1 VELADYVLCPSSF
14 VRNSFLKRGF
24 KPEQMLD
31 IIFPVDLSCF
41 TPAREVRPA
50 QRPLTIINTGML
62 SLRKGTPYL
71 LEAFRLIRKGV
82 PDARLLLT
90 NLVMDSAKP
99 ILARYRDLPIEWSPS
114 LPHDKLADR
123 LRSADLFILPSLEEG
138 LVRTA
143 QEAMACGLPVILTPN
158 TGTND
163 FVIEGI
169 NGSVIPIRDPE
180 ATARAALAWWEKIR
194 AGYRIPI
201 SDLQQQLSFER
212 LERLLLGH
220 LRRLQILSPS

>member
-14 VRNSFLKRGF
+14 VRDSFLKRGF

-31 IIFPVDLSCF
+31 IVFPVDLSCF
-41 TPAREVRPA
+41 TPAREERPP

-71 LEAFRLIRKGV
+71 LEAHRLIRKEV

-90 NLVMDSAKP
+90 DLVMDSAKP
-99 ILARYRDLPIEWSPS
+99 ILARYRDLAIEWSPS

-123 LRSADLFILPSLEEG
+123 LRSADLFVLPSLEEG

-163 FVIEGI
+163 FVVEGV
-169 NGSVIPIRDPE
+169 NGSVVPIRDPE
-180 ATARAALAWWEKIR
+180 AIARAALAWWEKIR
-194 AGYRIPI
+194 AGYRVPTGN
-201 SDLQQQLSFER
+201 LQENVSFEK
-212 LERLLLGH
+212 LDSLFTGH
-220 LRRLQILSPS
+220 LRRLGFLTGI